1 MTPRNIDANHNATQ
15 DNVEQVTDFHGS
27 QSGTQKSLGGTAGF
41 LVSTNGRQH
50 AVVKLASSQAGHPT
64 FKICRNKF
72 DKPCS
77 KCDATQWKYWRN
89 KWHTAKQQAGRHQTQ
104 ANKAKQ
110 TWKSQ
115 WTPKHGRANT
125 KLEQSENNQFR
136 NSLAWLAHKLK
147 ALLVNIGFS
156 ILVWVHNNAL
166 CNYAGKVTGGC
177 QQTQI
182 EDKGE

>member
-1 MTPRNIDANHNATQ
+1 MLIPVFRTCIGKVVFWPQTNQEAHTQTGHIQHLRVKEHTLTPRNIDANHNATQ

-89 KWHTAKQQAGRHQTQ
+89 KWHTAKQQAGGHQTQ
-104 ANKAKQ
+104 PTKPSKPGSLNGHQ
-110 TWKSQ
+110 NTD
-115 WTPKHGRANT
+115 GRTLN
-125 KLEQSENNQFR
+125 SNNLKTTNFEI
-136 NSLAWLAHKLK
+136 AWLGWLT
-147 ALLVNIGFS
+147 S
-156 ILVWVHNNAL
+156 
-166 CNYAGKVTGGC
+166 
-177 QQTQI
+177 
-182 EDKGE
+182 